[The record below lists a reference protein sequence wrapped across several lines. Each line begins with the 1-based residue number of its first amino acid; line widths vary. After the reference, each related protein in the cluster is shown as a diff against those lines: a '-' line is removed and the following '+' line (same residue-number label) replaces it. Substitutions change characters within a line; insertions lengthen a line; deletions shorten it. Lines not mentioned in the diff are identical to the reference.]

1 MGLPRVLAESAA
13 IASHVL
19 RPLCVDP
26 QEQALSWLRK
36 RVDFVTHVGS
46 PKLPQA
52 LQHCQEGRS
61 LLLLGVTDQLPACVV
76 EFYQPEV
83 EQKEPKGSPAKSSAS
98 LGEEEKDSK
107 SKKGKGKI
115 FVVTPDLPWRSLA
128 LSPLDVVNFEVVE
141 VEQILL
147 RAMSKEP
154 LQLQV
159 ASLKDFPSNQ
169 REFLQLEEKIQLLLA
184 EGASHKTGILGDND
198 LMSEISTSR
207 CRCCE
212 LQEMNQEAL
221 LQRRNFL
228 EKRRNFLRAARSCA
242 TLFRSMH
249 RLAQLGVGSAPSL
262 FQMEHA
268 SAEAC
273 ATVLKSQGL
282 MQSFGKDSS
291 LQVAAALMSLS
302 NSPWLVVSRV
312 LQRFSWSYFRHQ
324 QPLLL
329 LLLMMAF
336 QSQPQEP
343 LEMNFLLNPE
353 SLRSEV
359 FESADV
365 DASNTLPAAVWQK
378 VRSLSALK
386 PQIFGKLPESIL
398 ANADAW
404 HTALCCGDPL
414 PYGEAPLGAFDRLL
428 LARAVQPFLVFQV
441 ELKRYALEVLDG
453 DQPEVPNFEEVMQQ
467 ALEVSVVQK
476 EDKQQAEE
484 KKAEQGRKKSV
495 VLVTGSDDGTGK
507 SESMRRKSA
516 APDRTG
522 SRKDFIRKQ
531 SNVSVE
537 STRSTRSARKKS
549 QGDLARSVS
558 RLERKK
564 SHQAMRGAMTPL
576 ALCRARGRENLGA
589 GQAAQA
595 AQGRVSVVESDCG
608 GSTMMGSTS
617 EFDFSGQRRKREMR
631 KKAPVPYPILL
642 VLTPDAEPSRY
653 LARLAAAQ
661 LLEQYIGA
669 KQQELRVLNVGRW
682 QTDSGHLMEM
692 VKDAYKRGRWLLL
705 ENIEL
710 ESDIHLPLDCF
721 LTSILEGPEYFDREK
736 GSALPGFRLFLSTSL
751 RALQHVLRA
760 TLRLKCV
767 ALAWELPRGA
777 KALLQRCHGVTK
789 VKDTSIWNTCEK
801 YQEGRRL
808 LVQLA
813 RFQAVL
819 QAHPSRNQEMPFHYA
834 LMCFEDLLT
843 RLGETRETRE
853 TKEAKEAPP
862 VVRKGMA
869 IANTIKAEAIGRH
882 AGFGGF
888 AGGIFEDVLRVVF
901 AFANAL
907 KNHLTLFAGA
917 NQLSVG
923 FSFHLSLMFT
933 SESELSRRSL
943 AAIFE
948 SKGLGSPRDRS
959 FGDSLDDGA
968 MPGHLPS
975 FAGETLEDALEFL
988 GHTDTFE
995 CQAAIEFLAQ
1005 FCGVLFTDHKNDL
1018 DLGGERLRC
1027 AATVSDETAPVST
1040 NPEEDGMPEEVAS
1053 ALHLHLLRELELACG
1068 LLRRARTQLE
1078 AIIGFLEGSRPY
1090 DPDTAEVFES
1100 IRLLRTPSAWLAMPP
1115 RTALASWSK
1124 DVTSRILSLHSWEE
1138 KGKVPVCFSMASF
1151 FNPQGF
1157 LTAVLQGM
1165 AHLRKSSLEK
1175 MHFEHHVEH
1184 LLQNEEEVAQQLQ
1197 ADRALDLAS
1206 FQGVFVANLVLVGAS
1221 WSRRKGILEEPDPL
1235 QPSCVLPVIRFNAV
1249 DGTQE
1254 PKTEMGRGSLAGSK
1268 GPVGLSKMQEAL
1280 RARAAPKRGS
1290 LGGGRLQ
1297 MMMSKAANNRIHNF
1311 SCPLLLQS
1319 PFRGQMG
1326 LWCCDQQPLDFVD
1339 IPMGSCESQDQ
1350 WLLRDTAIVI
1360 HAD

>member
-1 MGLPRVLAESAA
+1 M
-13 IASHVL
+13 
-19 RPLCVDP
+19 
-26 QEQALSWLRK
+26 
-36 RVDFVTHVGS
+36 
-46 PKLPQA
+46 
-52 LQHCQEGRS
+52 
-61 LLLLGVTDQLPACVV
+61 
-76 EFYQPEV
+76 
-83 EQKEPKGSPAKSSAS
+83 
-98 LGEEEKDSK
+98 
-107 SKKGKGKI
+107 
-115 FVVTPDLPWRSLA
+115 
-128 LSPLDVVNFEVVE
+128 
-141 VEQILL
+141 
-147 RAMSKEP
+147 
-154 LQLQV
+154 
-159 ASLKDFPSNQ
+159 
-169 REFLQLEEKIQLLLA
+169 
-184 EGASHKTGILGDND
+184 
-198 LMSEISTSR
+198 
-207 CRCCE
+207 
-212 LQEMNQEAL
+212 
-221 LQRRNFL
+221 
-228 EKRRNFLRAARSCA
+228 
-242 TLFRSMH
+242 
-249 RLAQLGVGSAPSL
+249 
-262 FQMEHA
+262 
-268 SAEAC
+268 
-273 ATVLKSQGL
+273 
-282 MQSFGKDSS
+282 
-291 LQVAAALMSLS
+291 
-302 NSPWLVVSRV
+302 
-312 LQRFSWSYFRHQ
+312 
-324 QPLLL
+324 
-329 LLLMMAF
+329 
-336 QSQPQEP
+336 
-343 LEMNFLLNPE
+343 
-353 SLRSEV
+353 
-359 FESADV
+359 
-365 DASNTLPAAVWQK
+365 
-378 VRSLSALK
+378 
-386 PQIFGKLPESIL
+386 
-398 ANADAW
+398 
-404 HTALCCGDPL
+404 
-414 PYGEAPLGAFDRLL
+414 
-428 LARAVQPFLVFQV
+428 
-441 ELKRYALEVLDG
+441 
-453 DQPEVPNFEEVMQQ
+453 
-467 ALEVSVVQK
+467 
-476 EDKQQAEE
+476 
-484 KKAEQGRKKSV
+484 
-495 VLVTGSDDGTGK
+495 
-507 SESMRRKSA
+507 
-516 APDRTG
+516 
-522 SRKDFIRKQ
+522 
-531 SNVSVE
+531 
-537 STRSTRSARKKS
+537 
-549 QGDLARSVS
+549 
-558 RLERKK
+558 
-564 SHQAMRGAMTPL
+564 
-576 ALCRARGRENLGA
+576 
-589 GQAAQA
+589 
-595 AQGRVSVVESDCG
+595 
-608 GSTMMGSTS
+608 
-617 EFDFSGQRRKREMR
+617 
-631 KKAPVPYPILL
+631 
-642 VLTPDAEPSRY
+642 
-653 LARLAAAQ
+653 
-661 LLEQYIGA
+661 
-669 KQQELRVLNVGRW
+669 
-682 QTDSGHLMEM
+682 
-692 VKDAYKRGRWLLL
+692 
-705 ENIEL
+705 
-710 ESDIHLPLDCF
+710 
-721 LTSILEGPEYFDREK
+721 TSILEGPEYFDCEK

-853 TKEAKEAPP
+853 TKEAKE
-862 VVRKGMA
+862 V
-869 IANTIKAEAIGRH
+869 E
-882 AGFGGF
+882 
-888 AGGIFEDVLRVVF
+888 
-901 AFANAL
+901 
-907 KNHLTLFAGA
+907 A

-948 SKGLGSPRDRS
+948 SKGPMTK
-959 FGDSLDDGA
+959 DGA

-1018 DLGGERLRC
+1018 DLGGIV
-1027 AATVSDETAPVST
+1027 TVASDILKELPPCLSHEMARSGLHRK
-1040 NPEEDGMPEEVAS
+1040 EEDGMPEEVAS

-1068 LLRRARTQLE
+1068 LLRRVRTQLE